1 MSPISPRSIKISDK
15 ETLEWSSSQAGA
27 SHQPAHDLERL
38 AHWLDSVFEI
48 PGIRL
53 RFGIDALLGLLPG
66 VGDTA
71 SALASAYI
79 LQAAAK
85 FGVSR
90 VTIARMT
97 LNIVVDLMVGAIPI
111 VGDLFDVYW
120 KANRKNVQLLRRH
133 VNANPTME
141 RKLKASDGLFVASMI
156 AVVVAILVAS
166 IVGAYFILT
175 WGFKLLTGHAGPT

>member
-1 MSPISPRSIKISDK
+1 MSPISTRSIRISDK
-15 ETLEWSSSQAGA
+15 ETLEWSSSESGA

-71 SALASAYI
+71 SALASVYI
-79 LQAAAK
+79 LQAASK

-97 LNIVVDLMVGAIPI
+97 LNIVVDLMVGAVPI

-120 KANRKNVQLLRRH
+120 KANRKNVELLRRH
-133 VNANPTME
+133 VNANSMTE
-141 RKLKASDGLFVASMI
+141 KKLKVSDTLFVASMI
-156 AVVVAILVAS
+156 AVIAAILVAS
-166 IVGAYFILT
+166 VVGAYFILARISSIV
-175 WGFKLLTGHAGPT
+175 TGAS